1 MLGLAGLAGL
11 AGFVGLAGLAVFIGI
26 PQQKIVLGCFVA
38 MSASGPFSF
47 HGSFLNDGS
56 VDGKW
61 PGMPGAQR
69 EVHRVRLAK

>member
-1 MLGLAGLAGL
+1 M
-11 AGFVGLAGLAVFIGI
+11 
-26 PQQKIVLGCFVA
+26 A

-56 VDGKW
+56 LDGKW

-69 EVHRVRLAK
+69 EVHRVRFAK